1 MLQPGS
7 QPASISGPS
16 PAASWL
22 AHVRWPAPRE
32 EQCSN
37 SVTQPAVQLW
47 CSLAKTLPLRHGAPS
62 LCLCAM
68 LNSQAAHL
76 HQCACSGFMPRYE
89 QNLAQ
94 LAVGW
99 CGGRGGGGGRGGSGG
114 GRGGMGGSG
123 GGMGGKGIAGGH
135 ELLSAKAWSFTA

>member
-1 MLQPGS
+1 MLKLCH
-7 QPASISGPS
+7 
-16 PAASWL
+16 AASSAVVVLLGQDL
-22 AHVRWPAPRE
+22 AVEARRPFLVPVRHVELAGRALAPVR
-32 EQCSN
+32 
-37 SVTQPAVQLW
+37 V
-47 CSLAKTLPLRHGAPS
+47 LR
-62 LCLCAM
+62 L
-68 LNSQAAHL
+68 
-76 HQCACSGFMPRYE
+76 MPRYE